1 MERERIDATPAMPT
15 LGPRDPDVI
24 VLAPTRTFAGA
35 AFLPPGLS
43 LRVMDRP
50 DGFLACLG
58 ASRPRVALVY
68 VPPATPEL
76 IAAVAALRHRR
87 TVLRTIL
94 VNDLDGVEARLRAL
108 QAGFDE
114 ALPALVTADELAGRL
129 AILARPQGNGRDRLA
144 VGDGSELD
152 LATRELIR
160 DGRAVHLRPK
170 EFHLLEA
177 LARHPGRVHSR
188 IQLLD
193 RVWRPGRA
201 GDPRTVDVHVRWLRA
216 KLELNPDRPLYLV
229 TVRGMGYRLD
239 PGGREG

>member
-1 MERERIDATPAMPT
+1 MPASSPPYA
-15 LGPRDPDVI
+15 LEKGPRDPDVI
-24 VLAPTRTFAGA
+24 ALTATHALEGVAHL
-35 AFLPPGLS
+35 LPGFS
-43 LRVMDRP
+43 LLVMDRR
-50 DGFLACLG
+50 DAFLACLG
-58 ASRPRVALVY
+58 DTRPRVALVY
-68 VPPATPEL
+68 LPPATPEL

-87 TVLRTIL
+87 TALRAIV
-94 VNDLDGVEARLRAL
+94 VNEPGGVEVRLAAL
-108 QAGFDE
+108 QAGFDQ
-114 ALPALVTADELAGRL
+114 ALTSLVTADELAGRL
-129 AILARPQGNGRDRLA
+129 AMLPRPQRNGRDRLA
-144 VGDGSELD
+144 VGDGSQLD

-188 IQLLD
+188 VQLLD
-193 RVWRPGRA
+193 RVCGPGRA

-216 KLELNPDRPLYLV
+216 KLEPNPDRPLYLV